1 MRNPGFCWKNWTRPL
16 REAVADNDIRV
27 IILSGEGDHF
37 SSGHD
42 LGTPEQ
48 KEDEARRPY
57 PSGILGQYQ
66 KQWEQFHDMG
76 IRWRELPKPT
86 IAEVHGYCIFGGWL
100 IASAM
105 DIIVA
110 AEDALFLPSL
120 LQYFSVPWD
129 IGVRK
134 AKEILFQT
142 RFVTAPEACELGFV
156 NSVVPRDKLK
166 SETQKLAERIAES
179 DPIFTRLAKLS
190 INQVQ
195 DAAGFRVAA
204 QSAFSNYM
212 IFHQAGSGPDRK
224 GKTGRKTQPF
234 QGGPGS
240 PAPQG
245 GVNRTRRID
254 LFVLLT
260 YNNNTITKLP
270 RRPPDVQNL
279 YRRPGRNNGI
289 TNP

>member
-1 MRNPGFCWKNWTRPL
+1 MLPYRQIIYEKQEALVRVKMNRPRYRNAQSRILLEELDRAFT
-16 REAVADNDIRV
+16 EAVADEEVRV

-42 LGTPEQ
+42 LGTPDQ
-48 KEDEARRPY
+48 KEDDARRPY
-57 PSGILGQYQ
+57 VPGILGQYQ
-66 KQWEQFHDMG
+66 KQWGQFHDMG
-76 IRWRELPKPT
+76 MRWRELPKPT

-105 DIIVA
+105 DIITA
-110 AEDALFLPSL
+110 ADDALFLPSL

-134 AKEILFQT
+134 AKEILFQM
-142 RFVTAPEACELGFV
+142 RFIDAREACQLGFV
-156 NSVVPRDKLK
+156 NLVVSRKNLRE
-166 SETQKLAERIAES
+166 ETTKMAERIAEA

-212 IFHQAGSGPDRK
+212 IFHQAGLVRTEKEKQEGKRSLSRVDRALAHLK
-224 GKTGRKTQPF
+224 K
-234 QGGPGS
+234 
-240 PAPQG
+240 
-245 GVNRTRRID
+245 
-254 LFVLLT
+254 
-260 YNNNTITKLP
+260 
-270 RRPPDVQNL
+270 
-279 YRRPGRNNGI
+279 
-289 TNP
+289 

>member
-1 MRNPGFCWKNWTRPL
+1 MSDYQQIIYEKQGAVVRVKMNRPRFRNAQSRILLEELDAAFK
-16 REAVADNDIRV
+16 EAVADNDIRV

-76 IRWRELPKPT
+76 IRWRDLPKPT

-142 RFVTAPEACELGFV
+142 RFVTAREACELGFV
-156 NSVVPRDKLK
+156 NAVVSRDELK

-179 DPIFTRLAKLS
+179 DPIITRLAKLS

-212 IFHQAGSGPDRK
+212 IFHQAGLVRTEKEKQEGKRSLSRVDRALRHLK
-224 GKTGRKTQPF
+224 G
-234 QGGPGS
+234 
-240 PAPQG
+240 A
-245 GVNRTRRID
+245 
-254 LFVLLT
+254 
-260 YNNNTITKLP
+260 
-270 RRPPDVQNL
+270 
-279 YRRPGRNNGI
+279 
-289 TNP
+289 

>member
-1 MRNPGFCWKNWTRPL
+1 MAEYQQIIYNKQGTVVRVKMNRPRFRNAQSRILLEELDHAFQ
-16 REAVADNDIRV
+16 EAVADNEIRV

-42 LGTPEQ
+42 LGTPPQ
-48 KEDEARRPY
+48 KEDEAQRPY

-76 IRWRELPKPT
+76 LRWRDLPKPT

-110 AEDALFLPSL
+110 AEDALFLPSM

-142 RFVTAPEACELGFV
+142 RFVTAREACDLGFV
-156 NSVVPRDKLK
+156 NSVVPLDKLR
-166 SETQKLAERIAES
+166 SETQKLADRIAES

-195 DAAGFRVAA
+195 DAGGFRVAV

-212 IFHQAGSGPDRK
+212 IFHQAGLVRTDQEKQEGKRSLSRVDRALK
-224 GKTGRKTQPF
+224 HLKEE
-234 QGGPGS
+234 
-240 PAPQG
+240 
-245 GVNRTRRID
+245 
-254 LFVLLT
+254 
-260 YNNNTITKLP
+260 
-270 RRPPDVQNL
+270 
-279 YRRPGRNNGI
+279 
-289 TNP
+289 

>member
-1 MRNPGFCWKNWTRPL
+1 MPEYKQIIYEKQGMIVRVKMNRPRYKNAQSRIL
-16 REAVADNDIRV
+16 LEELDLAFKEAVADDDIRV
-27 IILSGEGDHF
+27 IILSGEGAHF

-42 LGTPEQ
+42 LGTPDQ
-48 KEDEARRPY
+48 KDDEIKRPY
-57 PSGILGQYQ
+57 TTGIMGQYQ

-86 IAEVHGYCIFGGWL
+86 IAEIHGYCIFGGWL

-110 AEDALFLPSL
+110 ADDALFLPSL

-134 AKEILFQT
+134 AKEILFQM
-142 RFVTAPEACELGFV
+142 RFITAREACELGFV
-156 NSVVPRDKLK
+156 NQLTPRGNLQ
-166 SETQKLAERIAES
+166 ETTWKLAERIAES

-195 DAAGFRVAA
+195 DAAGFRVAV

-212 IFHQAGSGPDRK
+212 IFHQAGLVRTEKEKQEGKRSLSRVDQALRHLK
-224 GKTGRKTQPF
+224 GE
-234 QGGPGS
+234 
-240 PAPQG
+240 
-245 GVNRTRRID
+245 
-254 LFVLLT
+254 
-260 YNNNTITKLP
+260 
-270 RRPPDVQNL
+270 
-279 YRRPGRNNGI
+279 
-289 TNP
+289 

>member
-1 MRNPGFCWKNWTRPL
+1 MPDYTQIIYEKNGAVVRLKMNRPRYRNAQSRLLLEELDQAFNQ
-16 REAVADNDIRV
+16 AVSDDDIRV

-42 LGTPEQ
+42 LGTPDQ
-48 KEDEARRPY
+48 KKDEARRPY
-57 PSGILGQYQ
+57 PSGIMGAYR

-76 IRWRELPKPT
+76 IRWRDLPKPT

-105 DIIVA
+105 DIVIA
-110 AEDALFLPSL
+110 SEDALFLPSL

-142 RFVTAPEACELGFV
+142 RFVTAREACELGFV
-156 NSVVPRDKLK
+156 NLVVPQDQLK
-166 SETQKLAERIAES
+166 AETQKLAERIAES
-179 DPIFTRLAKLS
+179 DPILTRLAKLS

-195 DAAGFRVAA
+195 DGAGFRVAV

-212 IFHQAGSGPDRK
+212 IFHEAGLVRTEKEKQEGKRSLSRVDRALRHLK
-224 GKTGRKTQPF
+224 NK
-234 QGGPGS
+234 
-240 PAPQG
+240 
-245 GVNRTRRID
+245 
-254 LFVLLT
+254 
-260 YNNNTITKLP
+260 
-270 RRPPDVQNL
+270 
-279 YRRPGRNNGI
+279 
-289 TNP
+289 

>member
-1 MRNPGFCWKNWTRPL
+1 MSDYQKIIYEKQDAIVRLKMNRPRFRNAQSRILLEELDAAFKA
-16 REAVADNDIRV
+16 AVADNDIRV

-42 LGTPEQ
+42 LGTPDQ

-57 PSGILGQYQ
+57 PSGIMGQYQ

-105 DIIVA
+105 DMIIA

-142 RFVTAPEACELGFV
+142 RFVSAREACELGFV
-156 NSVVPRDKLK
+156 NSVVPREKLK
-166 SETQKLAERIAES
+166 SETQLLAERIAES

-195 DAAGFRVAA
+195 DAAGFRVAV
-204 QSAFSNYM
+204 QSAFSNYL
-212 IFHQAGSGPDRK
+212 IFHQAGLVRTDKEKQEAIRRLRLLRPALETPDQERFVASYLRSGPA
-224 GKTGRKTQPF
+224 G
-234 QGGPGS
+234 
-240 PAPQG
+240 
-245 GVNRTRRID
+245 
-254 LFVLLT
+254 
-260 YNNNTITKLP
+260 
-270 RRPPDVQNL
+270 
-279 YRRPGRNNGI
+279 
-289 TNP
+289 

>member
-1 MRNPGFCWKNWTRPL
+1 MSPFKQIMYDKQGTIARVKMNRPRYRNAQSRILLEELDRAFK
-16 REAVADNDIRV
+16 EAVSDDDIRV

-48 KEDEARRPY
+48 KEDETKRPY
-57 PSGILGQYQ
+57 TSGIMGQYQ

-76 IRWRELPKPT
+76 VRWRELPKPT
-86 IAEVHGYCIFGGWL
+86 IAEIHGYCIFGGWL

-105 DIIVA
+105 DIIIA

-142 RFVTAPEACELGFV
+142 RFVTAREAFELGFV
-156 NSVVPRDKLK
+156 NLVTPREKLK
-166 SETQKLAERIAES
+166 EETRKMAERIAES

-190 INQVQ
+190 INQIQ
-195 DAAGFRVAA
+195 DTAGFRVAV

-212 IFHQAGSGPDRK
+212 IFHQAGLVRTEKEKQEGKRSLSRVDRALRHLK
-224 GKTGRKTQPF
+224 G
-234 QGGPGS
+234 
-240 PAPQG
+240 
-245 GVNRTRRID
+245 
-254 LFVLLT
+254 
-260 YNNNTITKLP
+260 
-270 RRPPDVQNL
+270 
-279 YRRPGRNNGI
+279 
-289 TNP
+289 

>member
-1 MRNPGFCWKNWTRPL
+1 MPEYKQIIYEKKAPVVRIKMNRPRYRNAQSRLLLEELDQAFSQ
-16 REAVADNDIRV
+16 AVDDDNLRV

-42 LGTPEQ
+42 LGTPDQ
-48 KEDEARRPY
+48 KKDEIQRPY
-57 PSGILGQYQ
+57 ISGVMGHYR

-105 DIIVA
+105 DIIIA
-110 AEDALFLPSL
+110 ADDALFLPSL

-142 RFVTAPEACELGFV
+142 RFVPAREACELGFV
-156 NSVVPRDKLK
+156 NLVVPRDKLK
-166 SETQKLAERIAES
+166 SETQKMAERIAES

-195 DAAGFRVAA
+195 DGAGFRVAV

-212 IFHQAGSGPDRK
+212 IIHEAGLVRTEKEKEEGKRSLSRVDRALK
-224 GKTGRKTQPF
+224 HLKNK
-234 QGGPGS
+234 
-240 PAPQG
+240 
-245 GVNRTRRID
+245 
-254 LFVLLT
+254 
-260 YNNNTITKLP
+260 
-270 RRPPDVQNL
+270 
-279 YRRPGRNNGI
+279 
-289 TNP
+289 

>member
-1 MRNPGFCWKNWTRPL
+1 MSDYQQIIYQKQDAVARVRMNRPRFRNAQSRMLLEELDAAFK
-16 REAVADNDIRV
+16 EAVADNDIRV

-66 KQWEQFHDMG
+66 KQWGQFHDMG
-76 IRWRELPKPT
+76 IRWRDLPKPT

-142 RFVTAPEACELGFV
+142 RFVTAREAGELGFV
-156 NSVVPRDKLK
+156 NAVVPRDKLK
-166 SETQKLAERIAES
+166 SETQRLAERIAES

-212 IFHQAGSGPDRK
+212 IFHQAGLVRTEKEKQEGKRSLSRVDRALRHLK
-224 GKTGRKTQPF
+224 G
-234 QGGPGS
+234 
-240 PAPQG
+240 A
-245 GVNRTRRID
+245 
-254 LFVLLT
+254 
-260 YNNNTITKLP
+260 
-270 RRPPDVQNL
+270 
-279 YRRPGRNNGI
+279 
-289 TNP
+289 

>member
-1 MRNPGFCWKNWTRPL
+1 MPEYKQIIYEKQETVVRVKMNRPRYRNAQSRILLEELDGAFK
-16 REAVADNDIRV
+16 EAVADNDIRV

-48 KEDEARRPY
+48 KEDEAQRPY
-57 PSGILGQYQ
+57 PSGIMGQYQ

-76 IRWRELPKPT
+76 LRWRELPKPT

-105 DIIVA
+105 DIIIA

-142 RFVTAPEACELGFV
+142 RFINAREACELGFV

-166 SETQKLAERIAES
+166 SETQTLAERISES
-179 DPIFTRLAKLS
+179 DPIVTRLAKLS

-212 IFHQAGSGPDRK
+212 IFHQAGLVQTEKEKQEGKRSLSRVDRALRHLK
-224 GKTGRKTQPF
+224 DK
-234 QGGPGS
+234 
-240 PAPQG
+240 
-245 GVNRTRRID
+245 
-254 LFVLLT
+254 
-260 YNNNTITKLP
+260 
-270 RRPPDVQNL
+270 
-279 YRRPGRNNGI
+279 
-289 TNP
+289 